1 MTKNTQK
8 NTKIM
13 KTPDIDI
20 VSALNDELLDAVG
33 CEKDVKQTDPGAK
46 RNSKDEIIQKIVK
59 CAEEN
64 NITVEHS
71 NTKLRRMTKP
81 QLNQLLVDTVEK
93 SMQCQMA
100 QSVGV
105 SKNATEKVIALGAL
119 RMIHNMLA
127 NATEQ
132 GLNAVLPA
140 YGYEIRGFARS
151 MESPPVNE
159 AVNACLEEIARD
171 SDILSYVE
179 SPYARLGIA
188 WSGALMTSLQTKHNY
203 PNIRQRSRYAA
214 PMGPPP
220 SRNKN
225 PVQPSPV
232 RREEDGKE

>member
-1 MTKNTQK
+1 MKKNTQK

-33 CEKDVKQTDPGAK
+33 IEKDVKQTDPGAK

-127 NATEQ
+127 VMRS
-132 GLNAVLPA
+132 G
-140 YGYEIRGFARS
+140 GSRGVWRAR
-151 MESPPVNE
+151 
-159 AVNACLEEIARD
+159 
-171 SDILSYVE
+171 
-179 SPYARLGIA
+179 
-188 WSGALMTSLQTKHNY
+188 Q
-203 PNIRQRSRYAA
+203 
-214 PMGPPP
+214 
-220 SRNKN
+220 
-225 PVQPSPV
+225 
-232 RREEDGKE
+232 

>member
-1 MTKNTQK
+1 
-8 NTKIM
+8 M

-105 SKNATEKVIALGAL
+105 SKNATE
-119 RMIHNMLA
+119 N
-127 NATEQ
+127 
-132 GLNAVLPA
+132 
-140 YGYEIRGFARS
+140 
-151 MESPPVNE
+151 
-159 AVNACLEEIARD
+159 
-171 SDILSYVE
+171 
-179 SPYARLGIA
+179 
-188 WSGALMTSLQTKHNY
+188 
-203 PNIRQRSRYAA
+203 
-214 PMGPPP
+214 
-220 SRNKN
+220 
-225 PVQPSPV
+225 
-232 RREEDGKE
+232 